1 MASSSNDEFT
11 LYYEETP
18 SVIDVSVSQIQSK
31 SIYPS
36 FSQAAETWYGLVPH
50 TKVKY
55 SWSEPHCAKSK
66 RNRRGGDLFFARV
79 SVFQSLESWQEG
91 GFGEFVR
98 ESNRRMNQVFR
109 CMTIVGSSAGRM
121 VKLPLLERAGISA
134 LAGGIAGGFTNATL
148 HPIDTVKTKLQTR
161 GASKLYSGPLD
172 VVSKVIAKQGIAGL
186 YSGVQAAFV
195 GSIISS
201 SIYFGTYELGKG
213 VFTSI
218 GNCPKTLVPPLAAA
232 LGNIT
237 SSAILVPK
245 EVVKQRLQAGMVGSE
260 LDVFLQTIRTEGIGG
275 LYAGY
280 SAALL
285 RNLPSN
291 IISFSTFEYLKLAWL
306 KDSEKTTLEPW
317 QSVISGAAAGALSA
331 SLTTPLDVAKTRLM
345 TQARKSV
352 TSAGLSGV
360 RAEAAARAQ
369 AIAAYTYTG
378 VASTLHQIWVEEGAL
393 GLTQGMGPRL
403 FYSACFSAL
412 GFFAFETTR
421 VIILKKYLEDRA
433 ATENVDVRILRS

>member
-1 MASSSNDEFT
+1 MSLGA
-11 LYYEETP
+11 
-18 SVIDVSVSQIQSK
+18 
-31 SIYPS
+31 
-36 FSQAAETWYGLVPH
+36 H
-50 TKVKY
+50 T
-55 SWSEPHCAKSK
+55 
-66 RNRRGGDLFFARV
+66 
-79 SVFQSLESWQEG
+79 
-91 GFGEFVR
+91 
-98 ESNRRMNQVFR
+98 
-109 CMTIVGSSAGRM
+109 
-121 VKLPLLERAGISA
+121 
-134 LAGGIAGGFTNATL
+134 
-148 HPIDTVKTKLQTR
+148 TR
-161 GASKLYSGPLD
+161 GMF
-172 VVSKVIAKQGIAGL
+172 Q
-186 YSGVQAAFV
+186 
-195 GSIISS
+195 
-201 SIYFGTYELGKG
+201 
-213 VFTSI
+213 
-218 GNCPKTLVPPLAAA
+218 
-232 LGNIT
+232 
-237 SSAILVPK
+237 
-245 EVVKQRLQAGMVGSE
+245 
-260 LDVFLQTIRTEGIGG
+260 
-275 LYAGY
+275 
-280 SAALL
+280 
-285 RNLPSN
+285 
-291 IISFSTFEYLKLAWL
+291 EYLKLAWL

>member
-1 MASSSNDEFT
+1 MASSSESGLS

-18 SVIDVSVSQIQSK
+18 CCFKVSVSQWQSK
-31 SIYPS
+31 ARHPS
-36 FSQAAETWYGLVPH
+36 FSQAVETENGVAMP
-50 TKVKY
+50 TKAQFR
-55 SWSEPHCAKSK
+55 WSEQQCSGS
-66 RNRRGGDLFFARV
+66 RRRRRGEFVFARL
-79 SVFQSLESWQEG
+79 SATKSLGSWQEG

-98 ESNRRMNQVFR
+98 ESNRRVNQVVR
-109 CMTIVGSSAGRM
+109 CMTVVGSSAGRM

-201 SIYFGTYELGKG
+201 SVYFGTYELGKG

-218 GNCPKTLVPPLAAA
+218 GNFPKSLVPPLAAA

-245 EVVKQRLQAGMVGSE
+245 EVVKQRMQAGMVGTALE
-260 LDVFLQTIRTEGIGG
+260 VFLQTIRSEGIGG

-306 KDSEKTTLEPW
+306 RDGEKVTLEPW

-331 SLTTPLDVAKTRLM
+331 SITTPLDVVKTRLM
-345 TQARKSV
+345 TQARKTVS
-352 TSAGLSGV
+352 SSGLSGV

-378 VASTLHQIWVEEGAL
+378 VASTLNQIWLEEGVL
-393 GLTQGMGPRL
+393 GLTKGMAPRL

-421 VIILKKYLEDRA
+421 VIILKKYLENTA
-433 ATENVDVRILRS
+433 AADNVDARILRV